1 MKLYHG
7 TNNAFM
13 PAISVD
19 GIRPRGRKRGNWQH
33 TVTSNPHAV
42 YLTSAY
48 PWHFAAAAVRDG
60 GVGLILE
67 IDPNELN
74 PVLCCPDEDVL
85 EQAQRGRDDVPGDMK
100 ARTLYYRRIA
110 RFNPQH
116 FDTSLRAMGTAAY
129 YGTVPWSA
137 VTRYATLEFDHMH
150 PQWYMRCVD
159 SVPSILSYRVL
170 GHNHEAFTK
179 WIFGDEVSADELFMM
194 SIDRSPET
202 TAALMNDRRGITVR
216 VNECS

>member
-1 MKLYHG
+1 MPESRLPVDVSGRPLRLRDVDLDTFLHPTTVAVIGASEASRKPNAAMTLRIKQWADEHG
-7 TNNAFM
+7 ASFF
-13 PAISVD
+13 PVH
-19 GIRPRGRKRGNWQH
+19 PVYE
-33 TVTSNPHAV
+33 TVLGARCYAT
-42 YLTSAY
+42 
-48 PWHFAAAAVRDG
+48 
-60 GVGLILE
+60 I
-67 IDPNELN
+67 
-74 PVLCCPDEDVL
+74 
-85 EQAQRGRDDVPGDMK
+85 DDVPGDMK